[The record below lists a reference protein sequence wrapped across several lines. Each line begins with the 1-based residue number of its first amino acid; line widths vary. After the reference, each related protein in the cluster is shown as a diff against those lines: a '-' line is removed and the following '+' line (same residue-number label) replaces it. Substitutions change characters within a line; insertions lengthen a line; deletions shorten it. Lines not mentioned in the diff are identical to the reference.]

1 MDILR
6 LFGEGAM
13 KPLGTADP
21 TSVGSYRLLS
31 VLGGGGMGRVY
42 LGQSPTGR
50 RVAIKVVHAVLA
62 GDPAFRRRF
71 AREVDAMRAVS
82 PLFTAAV
89 VDADTDAPEPWL
101 ATTYIDGPSLEQ
113 RVDEEGPL
121 PPGAVLALAAGLAE
135 ALASIHRAGIVHRD
149 LKPSNVLLDDTGPH
163 IIDFGVALASDI
175 TRMTQS
181 VVVGTPSY
189 MAPERINGGDAG
201 PAGDVFSLGA
211 TLVFAATGRCLVDDG
226 TVYEQIMQ
234 IAHGRFDLSLVPKDL
249 RPLIVRCL
257 SPKPKDRP
265 TAPELSRIL
274 VGAGICVPSAGW
286 HRQEAPAPAAL
297 EARLGG
303 ERTSRRQMLTLGG
316 IFSVVAVGGLG
327 AAGIFGSDRASPGS
341 PQVSRVQ
348 WLARSGAPVVSTR
361 PGSREIGVRVVV
373 DRGARL
379 VSVSGVTVRAVD
391 LRGREVW
398 SRELSSGPLAL
409 TLWGDGVLV
418 TSMQRAW
425 LLDGVTGVSRF
436 DSDVAGVEKATAKGG
451 PGGPAVGIHGVAV
464 SADRAFLYLG
474 TATVALDRAGRQR
487 WRNPRPVPVG
497 GGWDTSGNPHLADA
511 TWLVT
516 RDQDGDVVQVGLY
529 EAATGRRRWTARYD
543 APPLPSPPPRAGE
556 MSGGPRPWGDE
567 AWLRCEARVG
577 TGHVVVRDVQTVRA
591 FALSS
596 GREAWMAVSSRP
608 VAAMELVGSRVLV
621 ASERVTAYEVGTG
634 EVAWRAD
641 MYGARLAVL
650 PAGDGVV
657 AANDSVIVALDRN
670 GGFPWQEP
678 VPAAVRAEAMP
689 GRLTTDGRMAY
700 LTLKPR
706 GDRSEPLTVDVIA
719 IALDA

>member
-1 MDILR
+1 
-6 LFGEGAM
+6 M

-21 TSVGSYRLLS
+21 ASVGPYRLLG

-62 GDPAFRRRF
+62 DDPAFRRRF

-101 ATTYIDGPSLEQ
+101 ATTYIDGLSLEQ

-121 PPGAVLALAAGLAE
+121 PPGAVLTLAAGLAE
-135 ALASIHRAGIVHRD
+135 ALASIHHAGIVHRD

-163 IIDFGVALASDI
+163 IIDFGVALASDV
-175 TRMTQS
+175 TRMTRS

-211 TLVFAATGRCLVDDG
+211 TLVFAATGRCLVNDG
-226 TVYEQIMQ
+226 TVYEQIVQ

-265 TAPELSRIL
+265 TAPELARVL
-274 VGAGICVPSAGW
+274 VGAGISAPSPGW
-286 HRQEAPAPAAL
+286 HREGAPAPAAL
-297 EARLGG
+297 DVRLGG
-303 ERTSRRQMLTLGG
+303 QHPSRRQMLTLGG
-316 IFSVVAVGGLG
+316 ILSVVAVGGLG
-327 AAGIFGSDRASPGS
+327 AAGILGSENASPGS
-341 PQVSRVQ
+341 SQVGRVR
-348 WLARSGAPVVSTR
+348 WLARSGASFLDTR
-361 PGSREIGVRVVV
+361 LGSQEIGVRIVV

-379 VSVSGVTVRAVD
+379 ISVSGVTVRAVD
-391 LRGREVW
+391 LQGGEVW

-418 TSMQRAW
+418 TNVRRAW
-425 LLDGVTGVSRF
+425 LLDGVTGVPRF
-436 DSDVAGVEKATAKGG
+436 DSDVAGAEEATAKRG
-451 PGGPAVGIHGVAV
+451 PGSPTVGIRGVAV
-464 SADRAFLYLG
+464 SADHAYLYLG
-474 TATVALDRAGRQR
+474 TATVALDRAGRQW

-497 GGWDTSGNPHLADA
+497 GGWDTSGNPVLADA

-543 APPLPSPPPRAGE
+543 VPAPPTFPSRAGE
-556 MSGGPRPWGDE
+556 RPGGPRPGGDD
-567 AWLRCEARVG
+567 AWQRCEVRVS
-577 TGHVVVRDVQTVRA
+577 TDHVVVRDVQTVRA
-591 FALSS
+591 LALAS
-596 GREAWMAVSSRP
+596 GREAWMTVSSRP

-621 ASERVTAYEVGTG
+621 ASERVTAFEVDTG
-634 EVAWRAD
+634 EVVWRAEL
-641 MYGARLAVL
+641 YGARLAAL

-657 AANDSVIVALDRN
+657 AANDSMIVALDRN
-670 GGFPWQEP
+670 GDLPWQEP

-689 GRLTTDGRMAY
+689 GRLTADGQMAY

-719 IALDA
+719 IALDV